1 MYGQLQ
7 HTDEYNFTVNKY
19 YETNGAKG
27 GGVNKS
33 SEFSLQVVIHPVGS
47 TTGQRQVLVDKP
59 GAFRLSINAKGE
71 LAHKCWVQI
80 LWC

>member
-1 MYGQLQ
+1 M
-7 HTDEYNFTVNKY
+7 
-19 YETNGAKG
+19 
-27 GGVNKS
+27 NKS

-71 LAHKCWVQI
+71 LAHKIMLDIQI